1 MGWINKM
8 SLKKALFTMIVL
20 CLSLSTLLSISVYS
34 GLFALRN
41 AICPAQMSIGYV
53 SGSDTPSVTYG
64 PVPSEEAIRAAVII
78 DLFQMVLP
86 VFIFV
91 TAILITVS
99 LFYRVK
105 LKEPLQILSSGAGHI
120 IENDL
125 DFTSPLPPNQDE
137 LGQLCI
143 AFETM
148 RKTLLANNRTLW
160 RQAEERRRLNAA
172 FAHDLRNPVTVLKG
186 TVKLLQKGVSD
197 EDALT
202 RLSDYT
208 ARIEQY
214 IETMGSIQ
222 RLEDVP
228 VEKKPI
234 SIFLLQQE
242 LAETTKLLSPD
253 IPVSITVSGNGT
265 ANLDWGLFFTVAENL
280 IGNAARFAKNSVTLH
295 LELKEEFLWL
305 SVEDDGPGYP
315 AELLRQG
322 PKPFGKMEENAAHF
336 GMGLYSSQTLCLKHG
351 GALKLENLSHGAKA
365 AASFQINGYHKEKES
380 IFYEN

>member
-20 CLSLSTLLSISVYS
+20 CLSLSTLLSLSVYF
-34 GLFALRN
+34 GLLALRDI
-41 AICPAQMSIGYV
+41 ICPSQISLGYV
-53 SGSDTPSVTYG
+53 LGSDAPSVSYT
-64 PVPSEEAIRAAVII
+64 PPPSEEALKIAAVIE
-78 DLFQMVLP
+78 LFQMVLP
-86 VFIFV
+86 ILIFII
-91 TAILITVS
+91 AILITVS

-105 LKEPLQILSSGAGHI
+105 LKEPLQILSSGAAHI

-125 DFTSPLPPNQDE
+125 DFTSPLPSNQDE

-186 TVKLLQKGVSD
+186 TLTLLQKGVPD
-197 EDALT
+197 EQALA

-208 ARIEQY
+208 SRIEQY
-214 IETMGSIQ
+214 IEIMGSIQ

-234 SIFLLQQE
+234 PLSLLRQE
-242 LAETTKLLSPD
+242 LAETAKLLSPA
-253 IPVSITVSGNGT
+253 IPVSISVCDTETV
-265 ANLDWGLFFTVAENL
+265 NLDYGLFFTVAENL
-280 IGNAARFAKNSVTLH
+280 IGNAARFAKCSISVQ
-295 LELKEEFLWL
+295 LELKQEFLLL
-305 SVEDDGPGYP
+305 SVADDGPGYP
-315 AELLRQG
+315 DELLRQG
-322 PKPFGKMEENAAHF
+322 PKPFGKTDENAEHF
-336 GMGLYSSQTLCLKHG
+336 GMGLYSSRTLCIKHG
-351 GALKLENLSHGAKA
+351 GTLTLENLSHGARA
-365 AASFQINGYHKEKES
+365 AASFQTTG
-380 IFYEN
+380 